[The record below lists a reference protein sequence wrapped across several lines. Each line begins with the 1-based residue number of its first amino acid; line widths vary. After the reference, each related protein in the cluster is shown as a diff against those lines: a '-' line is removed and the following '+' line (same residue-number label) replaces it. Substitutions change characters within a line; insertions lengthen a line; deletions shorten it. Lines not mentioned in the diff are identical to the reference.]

1 MVSGVGLSD
10 AASAD
15 ASGAAAGESKA
26 AWRSSA
32 NEMRAPGSFPYRT
45 SFTLDRESGG
55 DVDSEKGVFCWALE
69 DGKVVGE
76 GVRITEKE
84 IGGLDERAEAE
95 AVGDGSGKCSCGW
108 ES

>member
-1 MVSGVGLSD
+1 
-10 AASAD
+10 
-15 ASGAAAGESKA
+15 
-26 AWRSSA
+26 
-32 NEMRAPGSFPYRT
+32 
-45 SFTLDRESGG
+45 LDRESGG